1 MDTKMIGGVLA
12 ALGVI
17 GGVLGVVL
25 WAHLGFASKK
35 FDAALALGVIL
46 LIVGVVLAVMPSKKV
61 A

>member
-1 MDTKMIGGVLA
+1 MNTKMIGGVVA

-17 GGVLGVVL
+17 AAVVGAVL

-35 FDAALALGVIL
+35 FDAALGLGVVL
-46 LIVGVVLAVMPSKKV
+46 LIVGVVLAVMPAPKN